1 MEISSWPLHKFSQL
15 FLVLQL
21 RLGIHLAFPEASK
34 DTRGGSE
41 LGENGFTGVCLWL
54 STARNEAEGSEL
66 TSGFWGFVFSFCS
79 HPLGPQQNTPGS
91 SLDPDRTN
99 WLSQEYLDFICAL
112 TVPAKPS
119 WPPQAPEWLLLVSH
133 PCWGNSCPSQSLQLS
148 PKPFPSNPKTFLP
161 HIQRCQLFAGS
172 ALGMNELPVFISS
185 LWQENKSPSLKIL
198 HIPRPLEP
206 MNGTSV
212 WIFLRGASDSDPI
225 RSQLCS
231 QRDLW
236 H

>member
-1 MEISSWPLHKFSQL
+1 MRQRVLNSPQGFGVLFSPSPLTPWAH
-15 FLVLQL
+15 
-21 RLGIHLAFPEASK
+21 SK
-34 DTRGGSE
+34 IP
-41 LGENGFTGVCLWL
+41 
-54 STARNEAEGSEL
+54 L
-66 TSGFWGFVFSFCS
+66 T
-79 HPLGPQQNTPGS
+79 
-91 SLDPDRTN
+91 DRTN

-185 LWQENKSPSLKIL
+185 LWQENKSPSLKLL

-212 WIFLRGASDSDPI
+212 WIFLRGASD
-225 RSQLCS
+225 
-231 QRDLW
+231 
-236 H
+236 